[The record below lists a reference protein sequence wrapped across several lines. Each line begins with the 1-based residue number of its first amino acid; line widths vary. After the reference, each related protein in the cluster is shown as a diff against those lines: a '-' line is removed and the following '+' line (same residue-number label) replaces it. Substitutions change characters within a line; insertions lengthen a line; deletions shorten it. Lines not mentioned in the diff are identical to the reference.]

1 MERTTMLPGQRCLGG
16 FLALALAIAL
26 VIALPEAG
34 SGQAAAPTRFF
45 RGNSGLVDN
54 FVNQLA
60 EWQGAVAV
68 GTQNGLTLIHPD
80 RMESWKRGE
89 NGLPDASVRAV
100 AAAGGRLWAG
110 THGHGLARLD
120 GGRWQVFTQAG
131 AGLPDDF
138 VNALAPLGNRL
149 FVGTREGLCTF
160 DGLLCE
166 TIRLPGAAAG
176 PVTCLAADAAT
187 VVAGTPAGA
196 FRVTVDRQV
205 TPVALGLSP
214 EPAVDALAL
223 DAGML
228 FAAGEFGLVGLRPD
242 GSRQAWGRDR
252 FPSTRFAAL
261 LPIEAG
267 VLCATAR
274 GLVLARSDGGVEQV
288 SLGGDLSSPVAVT
301 GLARTG
307 GPLWVGTAGAGV
319 IRLALPAVGTAAG
332 PAVGALPT
340 PPLTPAGGSPLTD
353 VVVFPPPGMAATPGR
368 TGDPRT
374 GGPSPA
380 PPDRSEKPRPYWTQ
394 GRVKPPKPKNVRF
407 FQDILPVMVR
417 ECQACHTTG
426 TGKGFPLNDPQMVIG
441 YFKKAGFSRFA
452 IDCEEAGGMFGKVDP
467 KTFQLIQVWVKEGC
481 RE

>member
-1 MERTTMLPGQRCLGG
+1 MERTTMPQGRRGLGG
-16 FLALALAIAL
+16 FLALALATTL
-26 VIALPEAG
+26 VIVPPQAG
-34 SGQAAAPTRFF
+34 SGQTAAPTRFF

-60 EWQGAVAV
+60 ERQGAVAV

-89 NGLPDASVRAV
+89 NGLPDASVRAL
-100 AAAGGRLWAG
+100 ATADGRLWAG

-166 TIRLPGAAAG
+166 TIRLPGTGAV
-176 PVTCLAADAAT
+176 PVICLAADAAT

-196 FRVTVDRQV
+196 FRVTADRQV
-205 TPVALGLSP
+205 TPVPLGLSP

-223 DAGML
+223 DGGVL

-261 LPIEAG
+261 LPVGTG

-274 GLVLARSDGGVEQV
+274 GLVLARPDGGVEQV
-288 SLGGDLSSPVAVT
+288 SLGGDVPSLVAVT
-301 GLARTG
+301 GLARNG
-307 GPLWVGTAGAGV
+307 GQLWVGTAGAGV
-319 IRLALPAVGTAAG
+319 LRLALPAGGAAAG
-332 PAVGALPT
+332 PAAAPS
-340 PPLTPAGGSPLTD
+340 PTPAGGLPLTD
-353 VVVFPPPGMAATPGR
+353 VVVFLPPGQAATPGR
-368 TGDPRT
+368 P
-374 GGPSPA
+374 GGPGTTGTSLTQ
-380 PPDRSEKPRPYWTQ
+380 PDRGEKPRPYWTL
-394 GRVKPPKPKNVRF
+394 GRNKPPKPKNLRF
-407 FQDILPVMVR
+407 YADIQPIMAR
-417 ECQACHTTG
+417 ECMTCHTTG
-426 TGKGFPLNDPQMVIG
+426 TGKGFPLNEPPVLIA
-441 YFKKAGFSRFA
+441 YFKKVGFSRFVLEC
-452 IDCEEAGGMFGKVDP
+452 DEGGRMFGKVDP
-467 KTFQLIQVWVKEGC
+467 KTIMMIQAWVKEGC